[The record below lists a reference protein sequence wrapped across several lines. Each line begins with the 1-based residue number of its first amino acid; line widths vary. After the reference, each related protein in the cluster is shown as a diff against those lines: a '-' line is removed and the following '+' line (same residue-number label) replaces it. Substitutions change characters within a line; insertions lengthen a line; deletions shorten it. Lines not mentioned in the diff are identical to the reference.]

1 MANYPIK
8 MLRDEQG
15 VPFVP
20 LVSSDSVQTLDGET
34 LTTLLDEKISPEDL
48 TAGQYIEIETQDGK
62 TTISV
67 DLPAPFSP
75 MSAWISPGAT
85 WS

>member
-20 LVSSDSVQTLDGET
+20 LVSSDSVQTPEGVALEDKLKNKLET
-34 LTTLLDEKISPEDL
+34 SDL
-48 TAGQYIEIETQDGK
+48 IAGQYIDIEQNEQGNVV
-62 TTISV
+62 IGV
-67 DLPAPFSP
+67 DLPASINTINNLTTEA
-75 MSAWISPGAT
+75 SG
-85 WS
+85 